1 MISGIYKDTI
11 PNAAGC
17 VEIITINLTV
27 EDVDTSV
34 TVLNMTMTS
43 NASDATYRWL
53 DCDNSYSELSGEE
66 GQSFSAI
73 GKGNYAV
80 EITNAF
86 GCVDTSACVS
96 INIAS
101 IETIALL
108 NNVVVFT
115 NPTQENVNIDLAG
128 LKNVK
133 VQLLNTQ
140 GQVLFIDENIN
151 SSVYQLNLNSLKGT
165 YILKNESEQISKV
178 IKVIKL

>member
-1 MISGIYKDTI
+1 MAVRNGLLDPNYKPI
-11 PNAAGC
+11 GAGRGNDRPS
-17 VEIITINLTV
+17 IINKGQ
-27 EDVDTSV
+27 DFG
-34 TVLNMTMTS
+34 
-43 NASDATYRWL
+43 AGKG
-53 DCDNSYSELSGEE
+53 GEK
-66 GQSFSAI
+66 GGKAI